1 MEREPIIKVVIAT
14 AGTIAAVLWGEWDMP
29 MRVLL
34 ALAVLDYASGV
45 ASAFVRNELD
55 SRVGST
61 GILRKVGMFLV
72 VAACHL
78 VDQLALHIGGMDV
91 PILRSVVASWYAVN
105 EAISVLENWA
115 QVGVPMPE
123 RVRQAL
129 AVLRDKEG
137 KLS

>member
-1 MEREPIIKVVIAT
+1 
-14 AGTIAAVLWGEWDMP
+14 MP

-78 VDQLALHIGGMDV
+78 VDQLALHISGMEA

-123 RVRQAL
+123 RVRRAL
-129 AVLRDKEG
+129 AILRDKEG
-137 KLS
+137 RLS